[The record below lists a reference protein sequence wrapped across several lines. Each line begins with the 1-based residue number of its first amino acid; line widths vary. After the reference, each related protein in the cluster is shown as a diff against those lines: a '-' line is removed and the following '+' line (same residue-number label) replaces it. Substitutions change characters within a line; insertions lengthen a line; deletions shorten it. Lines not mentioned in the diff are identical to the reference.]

1 MLIAPRLNPR
11 LVHPRLHRLLKGI
24 LALFLSLA
32 SIMARLGQQDVP
44 LVVGLFLLV
53 LAMVSMGNLGFSI
66 ANSRDIYKMNAKI
79 NAMINQ
85 DSHEKVVFPITNL
98 EPSDGAV
105 VIAREE
111 VNTRKRQLDQLQRH

>member
-1 MLIAPRLNPR
+1 
-11 LVHPRLHRLLKGI
+11 
-24 LALFLSLA
+24 
-32 SIMARLGQQDVP
+32 MARLGQQDVP

-79 NAMINQ
+79 NAMINN

-98 EPSDGAV
+98 EPLDGPV

-111 VNTRKRQLDQLQRH
+111 VNTRKRQLDQLQRQ

>member
-1 MLIAPRLNPR
+1 
-11 LVHPRLHRLLKGI
+11 
-24 LALFLSLA
+24 
-32 SIMARLGQQDVP
+32 MARLGQQDVP

-79 NAMINQ
+79 NAMINN

-111 VNTRKRQLDQLQRH
+111 VNTRKRQLDQLQRQ